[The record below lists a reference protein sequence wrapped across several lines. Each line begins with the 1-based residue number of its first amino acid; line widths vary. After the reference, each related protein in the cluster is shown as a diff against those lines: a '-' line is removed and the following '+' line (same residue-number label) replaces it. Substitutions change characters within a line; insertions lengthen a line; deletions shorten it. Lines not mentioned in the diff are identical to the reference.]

1 MEQTEEEMAWNTL
14 CSFQNTDNT
23 VFLKGARVSK

>member
-1 MEQTEEEMAWNTL
+1 MEQTEEQMAWNTL
-14 CSFQNTDNT
+14 CSFQNADNT